1 MLERLLAPFGLVDF
15 PVICRT
21 TEDEVSRE
29 FAVNGLAVAILFSRT
44 VEADVAARRLV
55 QVRFPPQ
62 RLEIEIHQAYSPW
75 RRTDRATRQLAM
87 YLKRKRVFH

>member
-1 MLERLLAPFGLVDF
+1 
-15 PVICRT
+15 
-21 TEDEVSRE
+21 
-29 FAVNGLAVAILFSRT
+29 
-44 VEADVAARRLV
+44 VAARRLV